1 MSRGKR
7 YETTE
12 KQLNYQKVVAV
23 VIAIAVV
30 IMFIFIIRSAFK
42 ERQNIH
48 KEYKY
53 FTVYSEN
60 KWGVI
65 NQEGEIVIQPSYQEM
80 IIIPDKTKDVFI
92 CMYNVN
98 EETGEYKTKV
108 INSQNEEIFTN
119 YERVEAIENIDK
131 NENVWYEEGILR
143 TENNKKYGLID
154 LSGKEILPCEY
165 DSIKALQGIENS
177 LLIQKNEKVGI
188 ANSKGSIIIEPNYK
202 EIKNLGD
209 TYKEGYITIND
220 ENKYGVVSTTKKQ
233 ALDNKYDDIEQVY
246 LDNYYLVKQ
255 SGVKRVINTSGEII
269 LEGNFDDI
277 TSNTSKGF
285 IFKKG
290 DLYGEI
296 STEGDTVIE
305 PKYQYLEET
314 EPNIFIAKQD
324 DKYGIID
331 ELEEV
336 KIPFEYTGIKYN
348 EKANLFIAE
357 TSEYKT
363 ALIDK
368 DFNIKVIGILSEI
381 NTEKSYIR
389 MRVDDGY
396 KYYDF
401 NCEEKQSKNVLPDNT
416 LFLNKKDGKYGFVDE
431 KGNVVVDYIY
441 DDATEQNQYGFAGVK
456 KNGLWGSIDK
466 DGKIVIEPKYNLE
479 NNLQIN
485 FIGKWHLGQDI
496 NMNYYC
502 EK

>member
-48 KEYKY
+48 KEYEY

-119 YERVEAIENIDK
+119 YEKVEAIENIDK

-143 TENNKKYGLID
+143 TENNQKYGLID
-154 LSGKEILPCEY
+154 LGGKEILPCEY

-177 LLIQKNEKVGI
+177 LLIQKDEKVGI

-381 NTEKSYIR
+381 NTEKSHIR

>member
-177 LLIQKNEKVGI
+177 LLIQKDEKVGI

-331 ELEEV
+331 EFEEV

-368 DFNIKVIGILSEI
+368 DFNIKVTGILSEI

-401 NCEEKQSKNVLPDNT
+401 NCDEEQSKKVLPDNT

-456 KNGLWGSIDK
+456 RNGLWGSIDR
-466 DGKIVIEPKYNLE
+466 DGKIVIDPKYNLE